1 MRQDRLLERPTGAI
15 VFSRRTEH
23 ANAGGEKDNGNVI
36 ADEEKEAADG
46 GEGSGEQQYPV
57 TSAAIGDVGQ
67 EGSGAS
73 GGDESQREGSTDGGD
88 RKAKGSKIE
97 TEDDGKGAGGEVA
110 QAGSD
115 EEEAA
120 IGREH
125 RRWLWVG

>member
-1 MRQDRLLERPTGAI
+1 MRQYRLLECSTGAI
-15 VFSRRTEH
+15 VFPRRTEH

-36 ADEEKEAADG
+36 ADEEEKATDG
-46 GEGSGEQQYPV
+46 GEGSSEQQYPV

-73 GGDESQREGSTDGGD
+73 GGDESQREGSADGED

-97 TEDDGKGAGGEVA
+97 AEDDGKGAGGEVA

-120 IGREH
+120 IGGEQRGGPG
-125 RRWLWVG
+125 LG